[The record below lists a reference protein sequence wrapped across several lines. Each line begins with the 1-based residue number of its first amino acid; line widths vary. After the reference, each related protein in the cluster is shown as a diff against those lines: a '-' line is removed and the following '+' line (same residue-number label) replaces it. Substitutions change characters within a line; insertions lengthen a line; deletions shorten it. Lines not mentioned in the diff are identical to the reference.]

1 VKLGK
6 KLSPKHF
13 IISHTLILIAGLLFL
28 FGLYYILNI
37 QYRVSSNPFL
47 YGPVTS
53 KPKSFTLNLDQPA
66 DETLSFNSQVLVSG
80 KTGANMEVLIS
91 TDSFDQVIETKSDG
105 NFSLTLNLDER
116 VNNLDVVAFDS
127 TGDTREIKRTIYYSR
142 EKLQ

>member
-1 VKLGK
+1 
-6 KLSPKHF
+6 
-13 IISHTLILIAGLLFL
+13 
-28 FGLYYILNI
+28 
-37 QYRVSSNPFL
+37 
-47 YGPVTS
+47 
-53 KPKSFTLNLDQPA
+53 
-66 DETLSFNSQVLVSG
+66 
-80 KTGANMEVLIS
+80 MEVLIS